1 LDAVENRI
9 QPMRSFISV
18 AVIALAAAIIVPRY
32 LTQRASVAPSMMAA
46 RTDAPAQVSP
56 ANTGSIVVAPDSH
69 GHFRVE
75 GSVDARNMDFIV
87 DTGATMM
94 ALTARDAAT
103 LGIHPAPSEYTM
115 TVRTANGAV
124 GAAPVTL
131 NRVEI
136 GSITIR
142 DVAAMVLPEGALSD
156 NLLGMTFLSRLQR
169 YEYSNGRLVLQQ

>member
-1 LDAVENRI
+1 
-9 QPMRSFISV
+9 
-18 AVIALAAAIIVPRY
+18 
-32 LTQRASVAPSMMAA
+32 
-46 RTDAPAQVSP
+46 
-56 ANTGSIVVAPDSH
+56 
-69 GHFRVE
+69 
-75 GSVDARNMDFIV
+75 
-87 DTGATMM
+87 MM
-94 ALTARDAAT
+94 ALTARAAAT
-103 LGIHPAPSEYTM
+103 LGIHPAPSEFTM
-115 TVRTANGAV
+115 MVRTANGAV